1 MKGYLVRDFRR
12 GRVPVAGLQSWRRAA
27 AAPGLAFACGDAW
40 RGGATSRLCA
50 THKNGAR
57 VRGHAGAWE
66 RGRGVQDTHALCER
80 RRGDTG
86 GSRAIARGHDALG
99 L

>member
-1 MKGYLVRDFRR
+1 MTSGVVESPWRASNPGVALPRRNLGVRMW
-12 GRVPVAGLQSWRRAA
+12 GRVAGRRNLT
-27 AAPGLAFACGDAW
+27 PLCDA
-40 RGGATSRLCA
+40 
-50 THKNGAR
+50 KNGAR

>member
-1 MKGYLVRDFRR
+1 MTSGVVESPWRASNPGAALPRRNLGVRMW
-12 GRVPVAGLQSWRRAA
+12 GRVA
-27 AAPGLAFACGDAW
+27 
-40 RGGATSRLCA
+40 GGATSRLCA